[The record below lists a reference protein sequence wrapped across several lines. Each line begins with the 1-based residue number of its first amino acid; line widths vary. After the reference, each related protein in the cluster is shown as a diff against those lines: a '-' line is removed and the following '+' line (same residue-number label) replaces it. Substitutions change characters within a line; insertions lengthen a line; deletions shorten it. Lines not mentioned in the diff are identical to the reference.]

1 MGGRNPEPFLSDGIV
16 SAGPGAD
23 VMERQSTSNS
33 GGGRGIWPL
42 QSLNFF
48 MADMQA
54 GIGPFLGVFLL
65 AHGWQSGLIGSV
77 MTIGGVAGMLMTAP
91 AGALV
96 DATTRK
102 RSYVIVPGMCTVL
115 ASMIILL
122 SQSFW
127 LVAASQVATAI
138 AGAAIG
144 PAVNGITLG
153 MVRQAGFNK
162 QNGHNQAFNHAG
174 NMVGAGLSGLL
185 GWKFGLPAVFWLAAL
200 FGVLSITSVLMIP
213 REAIDDRIARGLKE
227 GGDDG
232 KASGFKVLA
241 ECKPLL
247 ILAAALACFHLGN
260 GAMLPLY
267 GMAVVAAK
275 QGDPA
280 GFVAITIVVAQGVMI
295 LASLIAMRMIEKEGA
310 WLVLLISFLALPVR
324 GLLAAYVINK
334 WGVYPVQMLDGV
346 GAGLQSVAVPALV
359 ARILNGTGRVNV
371 GQGAVMTVQGLGA
384 SLSPAIGG
392 WIAQG
397 IGYSA
402 TFMILGAFAL
412 GSIALWIAFAP
423 TLKPACSGGS
433 KEAVA
438 IPATGAPA

>member
-1 MGGRNPEPFLSDGIV
+1 VISEIV
-16 SAGPGAD
+16 ATGVGAD
-23 VMERQSTSNS
+23 EMEERSSS
-33 GGGRGIWPL
+33 AGRGIWPL

-77 MTIGGVAGMLMTAP
+77 MTFGGVAGMLMTAP

-96 DATTRK
+96 DGTTRK
-102 RSYVIVPGMCTVL
+102 RSYVIVPGICTVL

-122 SQSFW
+122 SQNFW
-127 LVAASQVATAI
+127 VVAASQVATAI

-153 MVRQAGFNK
+153 MVRQAGFVR

-174 NMVGAGLSGLL
+174 NMVGAGLSGFL
-185 GWKFGLPAVFWLAAL
+185 GWKFGMSAVFWLAAL
-200 FGVLSITSVLMIP
+200 FGVLSIVSVLMIP
-213 REAIDDRIARGLKE
+213 RDAIDDNVARGMKQ
-227 GGDDG
+227 GDDGG

-280 GFVAITIVVAQGVMI
+280 GFVAITIVVAQGVMVV
-295 LASLIAMRMIEKEGA
+295 ASLVAMRVIAREGA
-310 WLVLLISFLALPVR
+310 WIVMLVSFLALPVR
-324 GLLAAYVINK
+324 GVLAAYLINA

-359 ARILNGTGRVNV
+359 ARILNGTGRINV

-412 GSIALWIAFAP
+412 GSIALWIAFAS
-423 TLKPACSGGS
+423 TLKPACSEGS
-433 KEAVA
+433 RQALDISA
-438 IPATGAPA
+438 RGAPA

>member
-1 MGGRNPEPFLSDGIV
+1 MRVLTTDRECNVTQASNEPASK
-16 SAGPGAD
+16 
-23 VMERQSTSNS
+23 
-33 GGGRGIWPL
+33 GIWPL
-42 QSLNFF
+42 LSLNFF

-65 AHGWQSGLIGSV
+65 AHGWESGLIGTV
-77 MTIGGVAGMLMTAP
+77 MTVGGVAGMLMTTP

-96 DATTRK
+96 DETK
-102 RSYVIVPGMCTVL
+102 HKKLYVVIPGICTVI
-115 ASMIILL
+115 ASGIVLL

-127 LVAASQVATAI
+127 LVTLSQVATAI

-144 PAVNGITLG
+144 PAVSGMTLG
-153 MVRQAGFNK
+153 IVRQAGFNR
-162 QNGHNQAFNHAG
+162 QIGHNQALNHAG

-185 GWKFGLPAVFWLAAL
+185 GWQFGFTAVLFLAAL
-200 FGVLSITSVLMIP
+200 FGILSIVSVLMIP
-213 REAIDDRIARGLKE
+213 SAAIDDSAARGLDRSKE
-227 GGDDG
+227 DNGKIGGIT
-232 KASGFKVLA
+232 VLL

-267 GMAVVAAK
+267 GLAVVANK

-280 GFVAITIVVAQGVMI
+280 GFVATTIVVAQGAMI
-295 LASLIAMRMIEKEGA
+295 LMSLIAMCLAEKQGY
-310 WLVLLISFLALPVR
+310 WLVLLFSFIALPIR
-324 GLLAAYVINK
+324 GVIAAHVMNK
-334 WGVYPVQMLDGV
+334 WGVYPVQILDGI
-346 GAGLQSVAVPALV
+346 GAGLQSVAVPGLV

-392 WIAQG
+392 WIAQE

-402 TFMILGAFAL
+402 MFLILGSFAL
-412 GSIALWIAFAP
+412 GSIALWFGFASV
-423 TLKPACSGGS
+423 LKPACARRDRLSDRRM
-433 KEAVA
+433 
-438 IPATGAPA
+438 PAALAGAQ

>member
-1 MGGRNPEPFLSDGIV
+1 MSEP
-16 SAGPGAD
+16 
-23 VMERQSTSNS
+23 QSQGS
-33 GGGRGIWPL
+33 GRGIWPL

-65 AHGWQSGLIGSV
+65 AHGWRSGPIGTV
-77 MTIGGVAGMLMTAP
+77 MTIGGVAGMLVTAP

-96 DATTRK
+96 DGTTRK
-102 RSYVIVPGMCTVL
+102 RSYVIVPGICTVL

-122 SQSFW
+122 SQSIW
-127 LVAASQVATAI
+127 VVAASQVATAI

-153 MVRQAGFNK
+153 MVRQAGFVR

-185 GWKFGLPAVFWLAAL
+185 GWKFGMPAVFGLAAL
-200 FGVLSITSVLMIP
+200 FGVLSIASVLMIP
-213 REAIDDRIARGLKE
+213 RDAIDDKAARGMKE
-227 GGDDG
+227 GGDDA

-275 QGDPA
+275 QGNPA
-280 GFVAITIVVAQGVMI
+280 GFVAMTIVVAQGVMI
-295 LASLIAMRMIEKEGA
+295 VASLIAMRMISREGA
-310 WLVLLISFLALPVR
+310 WLVMLISFLALPIR
-324 GLLAAYVINK
+324 GVLAAYLINA

-359 ARILNGTGRVNV
+359 ARILNGTGRINV

-392 WIAQG
+392 WIAQE

-402 TFMILGAFAL
+402 TFMILGSFAL
-412 GSIALWIAFAP
+412 GSIALWIGFRS
-423 TLKPACSGGS
+423 TMKPACGEDMQARQNLS
-433 KEAVA
+433 AR
-438 IPATGAPA
+438 GAAA

>member
-1 MGGRNPEPFLSDGIV
+1 
-16 SAGPGAD
+16 
-23 VMERQSTSNS
+23 MEHRSTSRAGNR
-33 GGGRGIWPL
+33 RGIWPL

-96 DATTRK
+96 DGTTRK
-102 RSYVIVPGMCTVL
+102 RSYVIVPGICTVL

-127 LVAASQVATAI
+127 VVAASQVATAI

-153 MVRQAGFNK
+153 MVRQAGFVR

-185 GWKFGLPAVFWLAAL
+185 GWKFGMPAVFWLAAL
-200 FGVLSITSVLMIP
+200 FGVLSIVSVLMIP
-213 REAIDDRIARGLKE
+213 RDAIDDNVARGMKE
-227 GGDDG
+227 GGGDS

-275 QGDPA
+275 QGNPA

-295 LASLIAMRMIEKEGA
+295 VASLVAMRMIQKEGA
-310 WLVLLISFLALPVR
+310 WLVMLISFIALPVR
-324 GLLAAYVINK
+324 GLLAAYLINA

-359 ARILNGTGRVNV
+359 ARILNGTGRINV

-412 GSIALWIAFAP
+412 GSIAIWIGFAP
-423 TLKPACSGGS
+423 TLKPACSGEGS
-433 KEAVA
+433 Q
-438 IPATGAPA
+438 PAPDIQPSGAPA